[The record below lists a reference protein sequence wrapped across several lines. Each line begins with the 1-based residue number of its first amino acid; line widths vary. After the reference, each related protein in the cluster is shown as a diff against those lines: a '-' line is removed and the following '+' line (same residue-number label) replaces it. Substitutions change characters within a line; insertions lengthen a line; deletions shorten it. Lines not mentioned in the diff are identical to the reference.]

1 MYMFFE
7 VIYLSYESIDKLFKV
22 LITVILFQMLNERAR
37 MSGPALSVIVVIA
50 PGSAEHSQELDQ
62 VVEQAAEENMRIATI
77 TYPAQLRAR
86 PLDWL
91 ANNTG
96 GVAYTVTESKYN
108 MATSFLSTYFKLT
121 NVMWS
126 LVENFY
132 QGDIADLPIEVSLA
146 H

>member
-1 MYMFFE
+1 
-7 VIYLSYESIDKLFKV
+7 
-22 LITVILFQMLNERAR
+22 MLDERAR

-50 PGSAEHSQELDQ
+50 PGSAEDLQEL
-62 VVEQAAEENMRIATI
+62 EQAVELASEENMRIATI
-77 TYPAQLRAR
+77 TYPAQLRSR

-91 ANNTG
+91 ANSTG

-126 LVENFY
+126 LVERFY
-132 QGDIADLPIEVSLA
+132 QGDIADLPIEVSFMHSHFMEVLEKTYQQ
-146 H
+146 HLKCVYNIFFVLVH